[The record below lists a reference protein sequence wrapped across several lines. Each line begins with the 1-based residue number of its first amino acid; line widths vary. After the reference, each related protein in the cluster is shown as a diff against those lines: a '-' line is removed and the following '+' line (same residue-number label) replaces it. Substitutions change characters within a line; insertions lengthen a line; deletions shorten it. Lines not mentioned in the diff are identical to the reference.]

1 MGRSRSQLQAGLL
14 VTWFF
19 LAGLVLGQE
28 QNGEGASFGETC
40 LAQFTPGFPEFVLD
54 TNASVE
60 NGATFLASPPV
71 GSSRDCV
78 RACCKN
84 PDCNLALVEQS
95 PGEDSNGIQSC
106 FLLDCLYDQA
116 LVCRFAK
123 KDGFLN
129 YVRREVY
136 NAYATMRNLGNRD
149 DLPPKAKAWMD
160 VKVQPKD
167 EPVIL
172 NGSESTDDNGIVNYE
187 WTLLSGDSSVVMEK
201 ENDIMKLSNLNEG
214 IYVFQF
220 TVTDTADQQHS
231 INITVTVL
239 NSDHTVGRCQG
250 FIFGGCNPNK
260 NNYVRKEE
268 CDLACKN
275 VQGSSIRR
283 HCFCFRDL
291 SAVEKRQEPTC
302 NGNCLPLHFKC
313 EDGCCIDR
321 ALECDETPDCQD
333 GSDEKSCDS
342 YIQGFDKLQKINT
355 SAKSYCVD
363 MPDTGP
369 CEESIP
375 RWYYNPSTEKCG
387 RFTYGGCEGN
397 KNNFE
402 QEETCMK
409 SCRGITKQHM
419 IDQRWRGYEYQQAS
433 LSAFEVAIAV
443 LLCVCILIALVVLG
457 YFFLKNR
464 KTSRRR
470 QPLLQLIP
478 HFLLSYRLLKTQN
491 TWCTTAPQSP
501 SDSVELSS
509 ISGKDSL
516 TNCS

>member
-1 MGRSRSQLQAGLL
+1 MGRSRSRLQAGLL
-14 VTWFF
+14 VTWIF
-19 LAGLVLGQE
+19 LTGLVLGQE
-28 QNGEGASFGETC
+28 ENGEGASFGERC

-71 GSSRDCV
+71 ESNRDCV

-84 PDCNLALVEQS
+84 PSCNLALVEQS
-95 PGEDSNGIQSC
+95 PGEDSEGIQSC

-136 NAYATMRNLGNRD
+136 NAYATMRNRGNSD
-149 DLPPKAKAWMD
+149 DQPPKAKASMD
-160 VKVQPKD
+160 VKVQPND

-187 WTLLSGDSSVVMEK
+187 WTLLFGDSSVVMKK
-201 ENDIMKLSNLNEG
+201 ENDIMILSNLNEG
-214 IYVFQF
+214 IYIFQF

-239 NSDHTVGRCQG
+239 NSDQTADHCLTPYKVGRCRGSFHRWYYNPEIEQCQQ

-275 VQGSSIRR
+275 VQG
-283 HCFCFRDL
+283 
-291 SAVEKRQEPTC
+291 AVEKRQEPTC
-302 NGNCLPLHFKC
+302 NGNCLPGYFKC
-313 EDGCCIDR
+313 EDGCCIDKI
-321 ALECDETPDCQD
+321 LECDETLDCRD
-333 GSDEKSCDS
+333 GSDEKFCDS
-342 YIQGFDKLQKINT
+342 YIQGFNKLQNINLT
-355 SAKSYCVD
+355 GRSYCVD

-375 RWYYNPSTEKCG
+375 RWYYNPSTEKCD

-409 SCRGITKQHM
+409 ICSGVTKKDM
-419 IDQRWRGYEYQQAS
+419 IGERWRGYEYQQAS

-443 LLCVCILIALVVLG
+443 LLGVCIMIVLVVLG

-464 KTSRRR
+464 KTYRRRR
-470 QPLLQLIP
+470 QP
-478 HFLLSYRLLKTQN
+478 S
-491 TWCTTAPQSP
+491 TAANST
-501 SDSVELSS
+501 LSS
-509 ISGKDSL
+509 VLSTAEDTEHLVYNSTTKPI
-516 TNCS
+516 